1 MALDAS
7 EMLGS
12 AQLAGVKVNPRGM
25 SKRVSSNMGG
35 MNAGAAGAA
44 VDAVRGGKAAGEMQ
58 AAATGSETPKFARLA
73 FLALTA
79 DELALIEVKSK
90 IVTVYLADV
99 VARVSRGEVE
109 SISLDGG
116 GLNSMPL
123 AVTLKNG
130 GSWALEVVKTSKK
143 HAEQVI
149 SAFTG

>member
-7 EMLGS
+7 ELLGS

-25 SKRVSSNMGG
+25 SKRVSSNIAGA
-35 MNAGAAGAA
+35 NAGAAGAV
-44 VDAVRGGKAAGEMQ
+44 VDAVRSGKAAQQMQ
-58 AAATGSETPKFARLA
+58 AAAAGSETPKFARLA

-99 VARVSRGEVE
+99 IARVSRGEVD
-109 SISLDGG
+109 SISIAGG

-123 AVTLKNG
+123 VVTLKSG
-130 GSWALEVVKTSKK
+130 DTWALEVVKTSKK

-149 SAFTG
+149 SAFSG

>member
-12 AQLAGVKVNPRGM
+12 AQLAGVKVNLSGM

-35 MNAGAAGAA
+35 INAGAAGAV
-44 VDAVRGGKAAGEMQ
+44 VDAVRGGKAAQEMQ
-58 AAATGSETPKFARLA
+58 AAAAGSETPKFARLA

-99 VARVSRGEVE
+99 ITRVSRSAVE
-109 SISLDGG
+109 SISIAGG

-123 AVTLKNG
+123 VVTLKKG
-130 GSWALEVVKTSKK
+130 DTWALEVVKTSTK

-149 SAFTG
+149 SAFNG